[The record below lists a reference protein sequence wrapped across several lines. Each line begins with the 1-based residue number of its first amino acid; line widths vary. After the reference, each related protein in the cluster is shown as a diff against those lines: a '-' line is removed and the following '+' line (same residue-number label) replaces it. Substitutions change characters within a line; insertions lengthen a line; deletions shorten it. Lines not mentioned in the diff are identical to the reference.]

1 MPFDDFAESKVS
13 DSLGKGASLCV
24 LTVLRFSWDI
34 IVCILPLGFF
44 AWSLLWLVIV
54 SPLRIWFVYVVNM
67 HLHLC
72 LCLCLCAHC
81 NARMSAREIKW
92 EETYNSLNHMDNR
105 LFTKQTANKN
115 AAMAQIKQINCVAPV
130 CVCGAA
136 FLSSKPMTLELLQ
149 FFYSSISRFIA
160 AAYLMNGTWN
170 GKIVYKNTSTSC

>member
-1 MPFDDFAESKVS
+1 MKRIGEAYWANAHVLYEIYVIIPKWYTIIAGYAFWWFCWEQ
-13 DSLGKGASLCV
+13 SLRLTSKGANLCV

-67 HLHLC
+67 HLHLH

-115 AAMAQIKQINCVAPV
+115 SAMAKIKQINCVAPV
-130 CVCGAA
+130 CVCVVQH
-136 FLSSKPMTLELLQ
+136 FL
-149 FFYSSISRFIA
+149 A
-160 AAYLMNGTWN
+160 
-170 GKIVYKNTSTSC
+170 